1 MREAKMKT
9 FTVMASL
16 RNENIT
22 KKCSKNTRETS
33 GKFSTEDEVELKDI
47 IFFNSLSDCYS

>member
-1 MREAKMKT
+1 MKT